1 MDKKEPCCIKVNLPG
16 GVISAGDLYELLL
29 IAENAGA
36 QAIRIGNRQQLFFCI
51 DASQLEDLEMDM
63 LRAEVSYEI
72 NEDEFPNI
80 ISSYVTDAIFNTESW
95 IKEGVY
101 KDIFDLFNFKPRLK
115 INLVDQHQTFVPF
128 FSGNFNFITSNISN
142 YWYLYVRFPK
152 TTDIYCWPSMVYSDD
167 IPLLSQTA
175 EKVIM
180 AHKAQFYDR
189 QKINHQKFHDL
200 VMAQND
206 FVTQPITEPLKL
218 PDFQLPYYEGINRY
232 VNNKYWLGIYRRNE
246 LFPLEFMK
254 DICTICLKNRIGQLY
269 TTPWKSLLIKGIS
282 EADRKEWGSIL
293 NKHLINVR
301 HASNELNWQL
311 ENLNSESLEL
321 KQQLVRIFEEYD
333 LRTYRLCFAIKM
345 QPKTGLPGSIIIK
358 KQLPDVFNI
367 LHTSD
372 FNPNSKDYVTYREE
386 VPKVDLARCL
396 IELCNHFYSIL
407 IDDSIS
413 PSVLPNETDEKETHY
428 IYQCQSCFSI
438 YDQTFGDIV
447 NDITP
452 GIDFQTLDEYT
463 CPICDSPKSSF
474 IRIENSMDSIGWR
487 GNL

>member
-1 MDKKEPCCIKVNLPG
+1 MEKKETCCIKVNLPG

-128 FSGNFNFITSNISN
+128 FSGNFNFITSPVSN
-142 YWYLYVRFPK
+142 YWYLYIRFPK
-152 TTDIYCWPSMVYSDD
+152 TTDIYCWPSLVYSDD
-167 IPLLSQTA
+167 IPALSRIA

-180 AHKAQFYDR
+180 DHQALFYDR
-189 QKINHQKFHDL
+189 KKIDHQKFHKL
-200 VMAQND
+200 IIAQND
-206 FVTQPITEPLKL
+206 FVDQPITEPLKL
-218 PDFQLPYYEGINRY
+218 PDFQLPYYEGFNRY

-246 LFPLEFMK
+246 LFAIDFMK
-254 DICTICLKNRIGQLY
+254 DICTICLKNRIGQVY

-282 EADRKEWGSIL
+282 ETNRKDWGIIL
-293 NKHLINVR
+293 NKYRINVR

-321 KQQLVRIFEEYD
+321 KQQLVREFEAHD

-345 QPKTGLPGSIIIK
+345 QPKTGLPGSVIIK
-358 KQLPDVFNI
+358 KRAPGIFDI
-367 LHTSD
+367 LHTRD
-372 FNPNSKDYVTYREE
+372 FNPNTKDDVIYKEK
-386 VPKVDLARCL
+386 VPVADLGQCL
-396 IELCNHFYSIL
+396 IELCNYFYGIL
-407 IDDSIS
+407 IDDSVVL
-413 PSVLPNETDEKETHY
+413 SVAETETEEKAGKEAPPV
-428 IYQCQSCFSI
+428 YQCKNCFSI
-438 YDQTFGDIV
+438 YDQTYGDAMNGIA
-447 NDITP
+447 P
-452 GIDFQTLDEYT
+452 GVDFELLADYS
-463 CPICDSPKSSF
+463 CPVCESSKESF
-474 IRIENSMDSIGWR
+474 IRIESRVTSTI
-487 GNL
+487 